1 MKANYNRRRLTAMLA
16 GIQKSID
23 MFATQGITNVHFTA
37 QFLKNGKKQNGILRG
52 DPNNFQAQIRTYVQ
66 SEEADT
72 VKVEFVDELSG
83 KTIYNKVLTELQLA
97 SSAKSESRQEESQ
110 SAETGL
116 GGYNGLGEAQ
126 VNALVDKRVE
136 ARERETDYL
145 RTKKEL
151 EELQRKYEQL
161 EGEYDEVEETL
172 KAKKETEYYMG
183 IIGAAFPGL
192 APLFAGTPLAQA
204 ANFLAGTSDL
214 NGAAL
219 PAATESTNPEADSLV
234 GMMSEFCRRLSTQQI
249 SAIHLLFM
257 AFEKDEA
264 NIQRALQTI
273 TTTPLPFN

>member
-23 MFATQGITNVHFTA
+23 MFAAQGIDNVHFTA
-37 QFLKNGKKQNGILRG
+37 QFLKHGKKQNGILRG
-52 DPNNFQAQIRTYVQ
+52 DPHNFQAQIRTYVQ

-72 VKVEFVDELSG
+72 VKIEFVDETTG

-97 SSAKSESRQEESQ
+97 GSANIESKQAEGQ
-110 SAETGL
+110 SNDSGL
-116 GGYNGLGEAQ
+116 GGEGGLGEAQ

-136 ARERETDYL
+136 ARERESEYQ
-145 RTKKEL
+145 RTRKEL
-151 EELQRKYEQL
+151 EELQRKYDQL
-161 EGEYDEVEETL
+161 ENDYDEVEETL

-214 NGAAL
+214 NGSAL
-219 PAATESTNPEADSLV
+219 SAPKESTNPEADSLV
-234 GMMSEFCRRLSTQQI
+234 GMMSEFCQRLSTQQI

-257 AFEKDEA
+257 AFEKDET

-273 TTTPLPFN
+273 TSNPPPFN